1 LSIKKYFR
9 VRSLIVA
16 KFLTKGYN
24 PIGDD
29 LVGLLAS
36 IPAIRFTFVRQGDRL
51 RAFASV
57 GNADHHHSAM
67 NECEFTASD
76 LFATFKKSVEEIAEK
91 LAGLSDEELESLA
104 TDSVAGMHWDV
115 NLLASQAVRH
125 PQTVTP
131 PSNGGPMLG
140 SGSLLTS
147 AGGTSLTGG
156 GGTFASAAQ
165 TSAPSLQDAVQAALD
180 ALKQGQPAP
189 GIDPNSI
196 VNSSGGSQP
205 TGISSLPVD
214 AQKRIRHIQQTLV
227 G

>member
-1 LSIKKYFR
+1 MA
-9 VRSLIVA
+9 SL
-16 KFLTKGYN
+16 LRKGYN

-36 IPAIRFTFVRQGDRL
+36 IPAIRFTFVRQGDKL
-51 RAFASV
+51 RSCTSV
-57 GNADHHHSAM
+57 GSADHHYSAM
-67 NECEFTASD
+67 HECQFTAAD

-91 LAGLSDEELESLA
+91 LAELSDEELERLA
-104 TDSVAGMHWDV
+104 IDSVAGMHWGGEP
-115 NLLASQAVRH
+115 LLSQSVRH

-131 PSNGGPMLG
+131 PSNGGPMPG
-140 SGSLLTS
+140 SGSLLTG
-147 AGGTSLTGG
+147 AGGTSLTGSG
-156 GGTFASAAQ
+156 GPFASAAQ

-180 ALKQGQPAP
+180 ALKQGQPVP

-205 TGISSLPVD
+205 TGVSSLPAD